1 MERMCV
7 DADAQPPIPSTG
19 GATTRHLLLEAGD
32 GTSFNA
38 YEALAADGPTAAAVI
53 VLPDVRG
60 LFPFYENLAARFA
73 EAGHDSVAIDYFGRT
88 AGTGHRDE
96 DFPFMDHV
104 AQTDSDGIN
113 ADIAAAAR
121 HLRSRRPDVAL
132 FTVGFCF
139 GGTCSWAAT
148 THDHGL
154 AGAVGFYGKPDIDRP
169 VGDGAFLDRCEKVDA
184 AILALM
190 GGDDPSIPSEN
201 ILALERALEEAGVDH
216 DVVTYPGAP
225 HSFFDRKQSEF
236 EEESADAWVRVLD
249 FIDRHDAAA

>member
-7 DADAQPPIPSTG
+7 DADAQPPIPSS
-19 GATTRHLLLEAGD
+19 GAAATRHLLLEAAD
-32 GTSFNA
+32 GTTFNA
-38 YEALAADGPTAAAVI
+38 YEAVATDGPTATAVI

-60 LFPFYENLAARFA
+60 LFPFYEDLAARFA

-88 AGTGHRDE
+88 AGTQHRDE

-104 AQTDSDGIN
+104 AQTDSDAIN

-139 GGTCSWAAT
+139 GGTCSWAAA
-148 THDHGL
+148 THEHGL
-154 AGAVGFYGKPDIDRP
+154 AGAVGFYGKPDVDRP
-169 VGDGAFLDRCEKVDA
+169 AGDGPFVDRCEVVDA
-184 AILALM
+184 PILALM
-190 GGDDPSIPSEN
+190 GGDDPSIPPEN
-201 ILALERALEEAGVDH
+201 VLALERALEEAGVDH
-216 DVVTYPGAP
+216 EVVTYPGAP

-236 EEESADAWVRVLD
+236 AEESADAWRRVLD
-249 FIDRHDAAA
+249 FLQHHTSA